1 MEKNWVKIFE
11 TPEDLNMEIAR
22 QQLEDHGIEAVVI
35 NKKDRTY
42 LIGELEL
49 YVNRDRVI
57 EAKSVIKELLD

>member
-1 MEKNWVKIFE
+1 VEKNWVKIFE

>member
-1 MEKNWVKIFE
+1 
-11 TPEDLNMEIAR
+11 MEIAR